1 MNWVNNSASVLSN
14 NDNLSFYVLNTFL
27 TPSCCDFNCC
37 ALLWGAASTYEVQF
51 SENESD
57 WKVFALTT
65 EWHFFLY
72 IFLQPI
78 HTRKE
83 NRTAQLLVL
92 PARPDKDWVWKTDTG
107 VSTVQLQKST
117 LFLVKD
123 RISVPLVILTHTVP
137 MTEAQ
142 WWT

>member
-65 EWHFFLY
+65 EWHFSFFFFTTDPY
-72 IFLQPI
+72 PK
-78 HTRKE
+78 RKS
-83 NRTAQLLVL
+83 NSTALGSSYKSRQRLSL
-92 PARPDKDWVWKTDTG
+92 KDWHWSVNC
-107 VSTVQLQKST
+107 STTKEHIVFGQGQNFRPS
-117 LFLVKD
+117 
-123 RISVPLVILTHTVP
+123 SYSHTY
-137 MTEAQ
+137 Q
-142 WWT
+142 WLKLNDELNK